1 MRRRLFAVSVLALT
15 ALSAARG
22 SETHAL
28 FLNAARLPE
37 NEAENAVRQQIKQL
51 QNTLAETARISLDRQ
66 TAPDDQPLTKER
78 IQRELQNLSIRTP
91 KGGRAVVYLR
101 AYAAKIGGGHLQMY
115 PAGSDPAVPVDEQPG
130 VLLDTELNAWLADYF
145 EGSETLL
152 FLDLIAPQPSIAVFY
167 TNRVQIGTN
176 SVHMIVGRPV
186 SASLAGV
193 AAAVMKRLGGALDG
207 NDDRV
212 IDMGEMANA
221 VQNEGSGR
229 DWARDAAFSGTGDG
243 ASVLFELPSAVI
255 VIAAPGAS
263 ALIDGK
269 EIGPITA
276 RYEAEPGRTYQAAAA
291 KAGFRA
297 VEPLSVAVS
306 KPYGEAAVARFRL
319 EPIRIDAQIRLPVGE
334 QPDILTTRLRPDA
347 GLLRELNE
355 NERARLTLNSADYAL
370 ELGTEYDLLVGTPD
384 NTLFGAARFVFGGHE
399 DIPLEIPLEKR
410 TEWQVAQIYFE
421 DGFQDHALKTAE
433 KARDSAY
440 EIPPMSVEFMTF
452 LFSAW
457 SGDETNARAMIGCA
471 LLSFYLGE
479 TNESRGYW
487 KKAKEAAPKGSADRD
502 FASDGLNSVGGGWT
516 TYAVILGFLTLIVS
530 ITVSMVLRHRRRLK
544 ASP

>member
-1 MRRRLFAVSVLALT
+1 MRRSLLAAAVFLLT

-28 FLNAARLPE
+28 FLNAARLPDS
-37 NEAENAVRQQIKQL
+37 EAENAVRQQIERF
-51 QNTLAETARISLDRQ
+51 QNILAETARISRSRQ
-66 TAPDDQPLTKER
+66 TALDEEPLTKER
-78 IQRELQNLSIRTP
+78 IQRELQNLSLRAP
-91 KGGRAVVYLR
+91 KGGRALVYLR
-101 AYAAKIGGGHLQMY
+101 AYAAKTGGGHLYIY
-115 PAGSDPAVPVDEQPG
+115 PAGADPAKPADEQPS
-130 VLLDTELNAWLADYF
+130 LIRDEELDAWLADYF
-145 EGSETLL
+145 EGADTLL
-152 FLDLIAPQPSIAVFY
+152 FLDLISTNPSTAVYF
-167 TNRVQIGTN
+167 TNRVSMGSN
-176 SVHMIVGRPV
+176 SVHMIAPRPLD
-186 SASLAGV
+186 SSLADL
-193 AAAVMKRLGGALDG
+193 AAEVLKNPPDD

-221 VQNEGSGR
+221 VQIEGSGR
-229 DWARDAAFSGTGDG
+229 DWAREAAFSGTGDG
-243 ASVLFELPSAVI
+243 ASILFELRSAV
-255 VIAAPGAS
+255 VILAAPGSS

-269 EIGPITA
+269 EIGQVAA

-297 VEPLSVAVS
+297 VEPTAVSVS

-319 EPIRIDAQIRLPVGE
+319 EPIRIDAQIHLPVGE
-334 QPDILTTRLRPDA
+334 TPDILTTRLRPDA

-355 NERARLTLNSADYAL
+355 DERARLTLNSADYAF
-370 ELGTEYDLLVGTPD
+370 ELGTEYHLLVGTPD
-384 NTLFGAARFVFGGHE
+384 NTLFGAARFVFGGYN
-399 DIPLEIPLEKR
+399 DIPLEIHLEKR

-440 EIPPMSVEFMTF
+440 EIPAMNADFMTF

-457 SGDETNARAMIGCA
+457 SGEETNARAMIGCG
-471 LLSFYLGE
+471 LLAFYLGD

-487 KKAKEAAPKGSADRD
+487 KKAKAAAPKGSADRA
-502 FASDGLNSVGGGWT
+502 FASEGLKSVGGGWA

-530 ITVSMVLRHRRRLK
+530 STVWTVVRHRRSLK
-544 ASP
+544 T